1 MFASPIPDRRAFLSS
16 RSLFRA
22 TLSGVALSSLLSL
35 PAFALSDV
43 DIRVD
48 ALSDDV
54 EADVMAALEAASAL
68 RAGEAEGLT
77 SPQDVAAAALS
88 EYSAALGVL
97 YDRGYYSGVV
107 SVSLDGREASE
118 LDLLSL
124 PLDFRRAVIRVE
136 TGPRFTF
143 REATIAPVEKDTEL
157 PAGFA
162 AGEVAET
169 AVVRDAVS
177 ATIEGWR
184 QDGYPKART
193 VSEEAIAYHDVAEL
207 SVRIGVDQG
216 PRVRFGDMVIA
227 SESTVRQS
235 ALRRIAGFP
244 SGERFD
250 PDDVQTVTGRLRS
263 TGAFSAVTLSE
274 AETVDPDGTMDMILE
289 VSDRKPRRIGFGAE
303 YSTLEGV
310 GLTAFWLHRNIFGG
324 AERLRFDG
332 SVSNIGTAE
341 SGIDYGV
348 SGRLDIPAIYGA
360 DTDGYLTASLSRK
373 DEPTYIS
380 NRIEAEVG
388 VTRILNDRYTAELGV
403 GLSYAETEDDL
414 GKREFLLLTLPATLT
429 YDVRSNEL
437 NPRQGYYATATATP
451 FYGITG
457 TESGLKFDFDARAY
471 LGYGKGDPTVAA
483 FRFQLGSVTGPD
495 VESAPPDFLYT
506 SGGGGTVRG
515 QPYQSLAVDLG
526 NGDEI
531 GGRSFVGLSGELRQD
546 VTDAIG
552 VVAFYD
558 AGYIG
563 AESFYDGSGEWHS
576 GAGLGLRY
584 QTGIGPIRFDV
595 ATPVG
600 GETSESIQIYIGIG
614 QAF

>member
-1 MFASPIPDRRAFLSS
+1 MYPTRMIPCSIAGILSS
-16 RSLFRA
+16 VVFC
-22 TLSGVALSSLLSL
+22 L
-35 PAFALSDV
+35 PAFALSDI

-48 ALSDDV
+48 APS
-54 EADVMAALEAASAL
+54 EAVQEDIAAAIEAASSL
-68 RAGEAEGLT
+68 VSGEAEGLT
-77 SPQDVAAAALS
+77 TPQEVAAAALS
-88 EYSAALGVL
+88 DYANVVGVL
-97 YDRGYYSGVV
+97 YDQGYFSGVV
-107 SVSLDGREASE
+107 SIELDGREASE
-118 LDLLSL
+118 IELLAL
-124 PLDFRRAVIRVE
+124 PEAFRRGVIRVQ

-143 REATIAPVEKDTEL
+143 RETTIAPVHKDTEL
-157 PAGFA
+157 PEGFA
-162 AGEVAET
+162 PGEVAKT

-184 QDGYPKART
+184 QEGYAKART
-193 VSEEAIAYHDVAEL
+193 ASESATAFHDAAEL
-207 SVRIGVDQG
+207 AIRIGIDQG
-216 PRVRFGDMVIA
+216 PRVRFGEMILGSQSA
-227 SESTVRQS
+227 VRPA

-244 SGERFD
+244 EGQRFD
-250 PDDVQTVTGRLRS
+250 PDDVTTVTGRLRA
-263 TGAFSAVTLSE
+263 TGAFSSVTLSE
-274 AETVDPDGTMDMILE
+274 AETVAPDGTMDMTLE

-310 GLTAFWLHRNIFGG
+310 ALTAFWMHRNIFGG

-332 SVSNIGTAE
+332 SISNIGTAE
-341 SGIDYGV
+341 SGVDYSI

-360 DTDGYLTASLSRK
+360 DTNGYLTASLTRE

-380 NRIEAEVG
+380 NRAEAEVG
-388 VTRILNDRYTAELGV
+388 VTRVLNDRYTAELGL
-403 GLSYAETEDDL
+403 GLSFSRTEDDL
-414 GKREFLLLTLPATLT
+414 GTRDFLLVTLPATLT

-451 FYGITG
+451 FGGITG
-457 TESGLKFDFDARAY
+457 TESGLKFDLDARAY
-471 LGYGKGDPTVAA
+471 LGFGKGDPSVAA
-483 FRFQLGSVTGPD
+483 FRLQLGSVVGPD

-515 QPYQSLAVDLG
+515 QPYQSLSVDLG
-526 NGDEI
+526 QGDKI
-531 GGRSFVGLSGELRQD
+531 GGRSFLGLSSEFRQD

-563 AESFYDGSGEWHS
+563 AESFYDGSGEWHA

-600 GETSESIQIYIGIG
+600 GETGDGVQIYIGIG